1 MKSWPK
7 DAKEFAVLVMHS
19 TNRRTCYSY
28 MPKPT
33 LQAPGNPDR
42 LKFVSQDGCVEVRG
56 SD

>member
-1 MKSWPK
+1 MKSWSK